1 MKKILTV
8 ITSALLCMTM
18 LVLAPTQVIASAAE
32 NDEEKYISEVKVGM
46 GEDSETASKALLDEG
61 YTILKD
67 DNGNY
72 ADLNKDAGTS
82 SIAKKGP
89 NQKIVYLGYK
99 TTADANDAI
108 TDLAVMNMEGGFRY
122 EEYEKMMDE
131 HMKTQIKPFTDRFIA
146 TLREYRENLQ
156 KPQDSAN
163 FKRANYYKTLL
174 NKLTD
179 DDTGGK
185 PLGDLL
191 ANPTKYEMG
200 DEAYNKLSDAE
211 KKNHCDILTLLMQ
224 GNGQAVQL
232 METELTKSS
241 DSSGSTW
248 LDRFKATSLD
258 KLTNAA
264 KEKNP
269 NMTPSEI
276 NQELDKQYYDDAK
289 RILDKWGAFNEIL
302 FNYDNAIDKA
312 KEAVDENNNSK
323 EREAVRYDKN
333 SSKEYFSK
341 VTNNLY
347 DDEKT
352 MIKGSNAAEDI
363 IVHDSLDAITYGDGT
378 MLEFFERDKNEF
390 DDANNI
396 RKLYPIVDSLTGG
409 QLAGLDFLSIK
420 DMVIMAVTDEKGY
433 DSVNVQNLEPASI
446 YQDVNREIYEK
457 GGVALTD
464 AAMRANATAQEKTK
478 DFELSTLSIVLWS
491 CTSAAGIAAIGTG
504 IKAALVSKAASNEA
518 AAVVQS
524 YNEASKRFD
533 VVKAHLDYLSD
544 QSDGKRFILEKLI
557 ADGYDDKIPSEKMFL
572 EMADQDLIDANNEW
586 KDYLHS
592 DEYVEARNNF
602 KESEEN
608 LLALEESAGKSNI
621 CKYLSAGFSVLT
633 AVLAGISIYT
643 TIKEYVDYYKV
654 TFAPIPK
661 YIVDRQDIMGK
672 NAKGQ
677 PIMIQN
683 QTAYYKAVL
692 CNRTAGNSDVEKEN
706 YRILQDRNDLN
717 GDVGKQWLSLYSV
730 KYVNG
735 LPILADSLKLKMGKG
750 NAPEGYTTGIH
761 RFGEKTV
768 FNLTSAP
775 NYCYNDPY
783 DGTYVYFKNDTATVK
798 DLTAT
803 GSLFS
808 GGSIALGA
816 LIGLIV
822 GSTITLFIVNNSRK
836 KKKQK
841 KHNR

>member
-1 MKKILTV
+1 MKKLLTV

-18 LVLAPTQVIASAAE
+18 LVLAPTQVIASAADK
-32 NDEEKYISEVKVGM
+32 NEKKYLSEVKVGM
-46 GEDSETASKALLDEG
+46 GEDSDTAAKSLLDEG

-72 ADLNKDAGTS
+72 ADLNKDAGTDS
-82 SIAKKGP
+82 VAKKGP

-99 TTADANDAI
+99 TTSDASDAI
-108 TDLAVMNMEGGFRY
+108 TDLAVMNMEGGFKF
-122 EEYEKMMDE
+122 EEYEKLME
-131 HMKTQIKPFTDRFIA
+131 NHMNTQIKPFTDRFIA
-146 TLREYRENLQ
+146 TLREYRENLK
-156 KPQDSAN
+156 KPQDSVN
-163 FKRANYYKTLL
+163 FKRANYYKSLL

-179 DDTGGK
+179 DDTGDK

-191 ANPTKYEMG
+191 VNQTKYEMG

-248 LDRFKATSLD
+248 LDRFKETSLD
-258 KLTNAA
+258 KLTKAV
-264 KEKNP
+264 KDKNP

-276 NQELDKQYYDDAK
+276 NKELDKQYNDDARK
-289 RILDKWGAFNEIL
+289 LIDKWTEFNEIL
-302 FNYDNAIDKA
+302 MNYDI
-312 KEAVDENNNSK
+312 AVDNANEVIDSDAGKK
-323 EREAVRYDKN
+323 EVKLDDN
-333 SSKEYFSK
+333 SSDKQVEEAAVEMYNTEAAM
-341 VTNNLY
+341 V
-347 DDEKT
+347 
-352 MIKGSNAAEDI
+352 KGGMAAEDI
-363 IVHDSLDAITYGDGT
+363 AVHDILEATKFDNGT
-378 MLEFFERDKNEF
+378 LLEFFEKDKSEF

-420 DMVIMAVTDEKGY
+420 DMILMAVSDENGY
-433 DSVNVQNLEPASI
+433 KDGDLGDMQSASI

-464 AAMRANATAQEKTK
+464 AAMRANATAQEKAKT
-478 DFELSTLSIVLWS
+478 FELSSLGKVLWA
-491 CTSAAGIAAIGTG
+491 CTAISGVVAVGSAMALLPRNPGSSSSGGFDAISELQES
-504 IKAALVSKAASNEA
+504 IKQFKNNNNMNIVSNRFRLQRMERHLNSLKAEQASGSSDTFEQA
-518 AAVVQS
+518 TQQV
-524 YNEASKRFD
+524 AS
-533 VVKAHLDYLSD
+533 
-544 QSDGKRFILEKLI
+544 
-557 ADGYDDKIPSEKMFL
+557 
-572 EMADQDLIDANNEW
+572 
-586 KDYLHS
+586 
-592 DEYVEARNNF
+592 
-602 KESEEN
+602 
-608 LLALEESAGKSNI
+608 KSNI
-621 CKYLSAGFSVLT
+621 CKYLAVGFSILG
-633 AVLAGISIYT
+633 AVLAGFSIYT

-706 YRILQDRNDLN
+706 YKILQDRNDLN

-761 RFGEKTV
+761 KFGEQTV

-836 KKKQK
+836 KKKEEAEK
-841 KHNR
+841 A